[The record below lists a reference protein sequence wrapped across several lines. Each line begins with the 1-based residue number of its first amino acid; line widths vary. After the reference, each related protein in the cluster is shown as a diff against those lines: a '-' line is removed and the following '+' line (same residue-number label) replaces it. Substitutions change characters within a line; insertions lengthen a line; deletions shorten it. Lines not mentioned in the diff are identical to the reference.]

1 MSNGRPPP
9 KQHEAWL
16 IQLLRRLFER
26 AKFKVEDHK
35 KVGEL
40 PLEIDMIVISA
51 GEEAPPNFSE
61 LPLLF
66 QYFRQHNVMEL
77 KTEKDRLEIA
87 DLLKLQAYGW
97 LYMAKQGI
105 FNVAEVTCTAL
116 VHHFSPTVLEALPVL
131 GYEQIE
137 KDIYRCDSR
146 MLSYVIAFGDL
157 PDESMPEELR
167 VFSNPARRQP
177 IIINELGR
185 RQSSPLL
192 EAILDLYES
201 EVLKL
206 MAIKQETIERFIE
219 TLGEEKV
226 ITILSKKMG
235 REKLFANFSKEDLL
249 AALSKEDLLAALG
262 KEDVI
267 AAFGEEEILRSL
279 QAKLGLEQFRQ
290 LIDRFSSN

>member
-1 MSNGRPPP
+1 MSNDRPPP

-40 PLEIDMIVISA
+40 PLEIDMVVISA

-61 LPLLF
+61 LPPLF

-87 DLLKLQAYGW
+87 DLLKLQAYAW

-116 VHHFSPTVLEALPVL
+116 VPQLSPMILEALSVL
-131 GYEQIE
+131 GYKQIG
-137 KDIYRCDSR
+137 KDIYRCDLY
-146 MLSYVIAFGDL
+146 MLSYVIAFGDP

-167 VFSNPARRQP
+167 VFSNPARREP
-177 IIINELGR
+177 IILNELERGR
-185 RQSSPLL
+185 SSPLL

-206 MAIKQETIERFIE
+206 MAVKQETIERFID
-219 TLGEEKV
+219 TMGEEK
-226 ITILSKKMG
+226 IMAILSQKMG
-235 REKLFANFSKEDLL
+235 REKLFANFRKEDLL

-267 AAFGEEEILRSL
+267 AAFGEEEILKSL
-279 QAKLGLEQFRQ
+279 QAKLGSEQFRQ
-290 LIDRFSSN
+290 LIDRFSRN